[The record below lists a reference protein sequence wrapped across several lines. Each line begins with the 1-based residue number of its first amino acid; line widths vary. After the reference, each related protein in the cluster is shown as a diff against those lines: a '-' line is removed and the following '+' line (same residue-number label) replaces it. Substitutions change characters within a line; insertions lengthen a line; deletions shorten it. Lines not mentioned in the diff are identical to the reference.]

1 MLQERPTGQGNR
13 MSGIYESNVPE
24 GFGFQGEGEGQ
35 WSGDGDAWQST
46 LFRLFGSAEVPLEGN
61 GLG

>member
-1 MLQERPTGQGNR
+1 